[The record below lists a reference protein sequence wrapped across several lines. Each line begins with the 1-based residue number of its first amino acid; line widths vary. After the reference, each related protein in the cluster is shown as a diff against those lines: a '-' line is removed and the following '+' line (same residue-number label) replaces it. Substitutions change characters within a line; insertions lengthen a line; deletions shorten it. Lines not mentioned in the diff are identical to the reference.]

1 MNLKLSDF
9 YIFNYSFESADGTVA
24 EQHGDVKVVDKD
36 QVAQVVQGKYQF
48 TGDDGQT
55 YSLSYVADEYGYRP
69 EGAHLPVAPPV
80 PAAIQRALEYIAA
93 HPYVE
98 PKNVKKF

>member
-1 MNLKLSDF
+1 MCLF
-9 YIFNYSFESADGTVA
+9 YSSFESADGTVA

-36 QVAQVVQGKYQF
+36 QVAQVVQGKYQY

-55 YSLSYVADEYGYRP
+55 YSVSYVADEFGYRP

-80 PAAIQRALEYIAA
+80 PIAIQRALEYIAA

-98 PKNVKKF
+98 DKKLKKF